1 MHLDL
6 RQQNSIYRVPMTSEE
21 NFESQINWMRE
32 QSLKF
37 TNELK
42 ANLQSLIRRADKDC
56 SNDQQPANYQSTPQ
70 NSQPPRKSGQLGKDS
85 IKTMLYDDP
94 PKRSGSALNNAV
106 SNGHTPVSA
115 ATKTIMC
122 DEEFSADRLTRLKN
136 LVAQQLSNQSRSS

>member
-1 MHLDL
+1 MQLDL
-6 RQQNSIYRVPMTSEE
+6 RQQNSIYSVPMTSQE

-37 TNELK
+37 TKELK
-42 ANLQSLIRRADKDC
+42 ANLESLIRRADTDR

-70 NSQPPRKSGQLGKDS
+70 NSQPLSTPGQLGRDS
-85 IKTMLYDDP
+85 VKTMLYDDP
-94 PKRSGSALNNAV
+94 PKRSGAAINNAV

-115 ATKTIMC
+115 GTKTMMC
-122 DEEFSADRLTRLKN
+122 EEEFSADRLTRLKN